1 MVNKNYINT
10 LYQHNM
16 NDEFQNQIK
25 DESQTEN
32 APSK

>member
-1 MVNKNYINT
+1 MYIKDMVNKKYINT

-25 DESQTEN
+25 DES
-32 APSK
+32 

>member
-1 MVNKNYINT
+1 MYIEKDALNKKNINT

-25 DESQTEN
+25 DES
-32 APSK
+32 